1 MIEAIKDVDEVT
13 SSFALNASVRGGI
26 LIVRDALEQTVFGY
40 VDSLNLLTLDVL
52 LFILLM
58 LLAFFVLVHLLSA
71 LESFVA
77 GLALVGDISERTCI
91 G

>member
-13 SSFALNASVRGGI
+13 SFFALNASVRGGI
-26 LIVRDALEQTVFGY
+26 LIVRDACEKTVFGY
-40 VDSLNLLTLDVL
+40 LDSLSLLTCDVR

-58 LLAFFVLVHLLSA
+58 LLAFFVLVQLLGA

-77 GLALVGDISERTCI
+77 GLALVGDISECTCI